1 MRGDSG
7 GDRATGRD
15 GGGRAAARATSASLC
30 CPSTR
35 ARAAACIEAELM
47 QPWRRASCLRGRSAA
62 LEPSIVHKPVPLKHE
77 SKSGIMYRSRA
88 DEAAAACVTPGTAIS
103 CERAEH
109 RAPACA
115 IQAREQEQQHV
126 SKLRR
131 RASRPLGRSAVHKPS
146 IERKPV
152 PPQHENKSGGMF
164 RGQTDEAAG
173 QASRLRGRS
182 AANEPSSERKPLLL
196 MHENKIRSMY

>member
-47 QPWRRASCLRGRSAA
+47 QPWRRASRLRGRSAA

-88 DEAAAACVTPGTAIS
+88 DEAAAACVTPLCTSRALSASLCRPSTRTRAAACFEAKPTKQRGKRHACEGDQLRTSQAVSASLCCS
-103 CERAEH
+103 CTRTRSE
-109 RAPACA
+109 AC
-115 IQAREQEQQHV
+115 
-126 SKLRR
+126 
-131 RASRPLGRSAVHKPS
+131 
-146 IERKPV
+146 IEAK
-152 PPQHENKSGGMF
+152 
-164 RGQTDEAAG
+164 
-173 QASRLRGRS
+173 
-182 AANEPSSERKPLLL
+182 
-196 MHENKIRSMY
+196 